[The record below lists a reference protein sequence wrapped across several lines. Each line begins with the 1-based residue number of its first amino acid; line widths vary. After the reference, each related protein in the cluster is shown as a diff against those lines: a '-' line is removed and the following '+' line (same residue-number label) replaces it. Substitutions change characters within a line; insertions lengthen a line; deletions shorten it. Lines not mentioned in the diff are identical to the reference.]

1 MNAEEEK
8 EFIYVKKSVADK
20 YKKATDENAQM
31 EIITNLISS
40 AKRSMQDDLEALDED
55 AIRFKGILLAYKKR
69 YGEVLSEHCAST
81 LKLWEDIQDKIP
93 NTKKMAENLV
103 KEFEAVERPLDDILS
118 KMKMI
123 SEGIKNINT
132 YELEKMVNLV
142 NTIQSADEKTRDVLK
157 LVLSKK

>member
-142 NTIQSADEKTRDVLK
+142 NTIQAQTKK
-157 LVLSKK
+157 LVMY